1 MHTRDWYKAISSKTM
16 LTDDEKAIIRAEWEE
31 LTGRTFG
38 SSFNP
43 SCKNCYNDAIILIH
57 RKMNKA
63 ENGGYILKKG
73 VAFRYKGKIYTD
85 LNLTA
90 EAAEGY
96 IRQDLKHREDF
107 IELARDY
114 DSYEKRT
121 TGAAKI
127 SDIE

>member
-1 MHTRDWYKAISSKTM
+1 MGK
-16 LTDDEKAIIRAEWEE
+16 E
-31 LTGRTFG
+31 
-38 SSFNP
+38 
-43 SCKNCYNDAIILIH
+43 
-57 RKMNKA
+57 

-96 IRQDLKHREDF
+96 IRQDLKHRDDF

-114 DSYEKRT
+114 DSYEKRIS
-121 TGAAKI
+121 GAKI

>member
-1 MHTRDWYKAISSKTM
+1 
-16 LTDDEKAIIRAEWEE
+16 
-31 LTGRTFG
+31 
-38 SSFNP
+38 
-43 SCKNCYNDAIILIH
+43 
-57 RKMNKA
+57 MNKA